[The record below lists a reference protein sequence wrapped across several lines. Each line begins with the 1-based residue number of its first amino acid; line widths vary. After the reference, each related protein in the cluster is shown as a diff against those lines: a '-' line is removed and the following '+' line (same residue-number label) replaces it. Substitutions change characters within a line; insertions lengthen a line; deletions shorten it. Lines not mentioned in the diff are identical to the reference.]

1 MFKQNALIYFVIVI
15 LLIVVSCNSANN
27 DKLSTDIVNNPTTAS
42 GEKNRSGLPKFK
54 FDKEKHDFG
63 KVIQGEVVTFAFKFE
78 NIGQSDLLIATV
90 SSSCGCTVT
99 KYSKD
104 PIAPGEMGS
113 IQVTFNSSGRKGY
126 QSKTVTVMANTQP
139 SRTILKVEARIKEP
153 GK

>member
-1 MFKQNALIYFVIVI
+1 MTNTEFPKI
-15 LLIVVSCNSANN
+15 
-27 DKLSTDIVNNPTTAS
+27 
-42 GEKNRSGLPKFK
+42 KFK

-63 KVIQGEVVTFAFKFE
+63 KGIQGEVVTFAFKFE

-126 QSKTVTVMANTQP
+126 QSKSVSIMANTQP

>member
-1 MFKQNALIYFVIVI
+1 MFKQNALIYIVI
-15 LLIVVSCNSANN
+15 FILLTVVSCNSTSNE
-27 DKLSTDIVNNPTTAS
+27 KLSTDIVNNPTTAS
-42 GEKNRSGLPKFK
+42 GEESRPGLPKFQ

-90 SSSCGCTVT
+90 TSSCGCTVT
-99 KYSKD
+99 KYSKE
-104 PIAPGEMGS
+104 PIAPGEKGS

-126 QSKTVTVMANTQP
+126 QSKSVSIMANTQP